1 MSVEDR
7 ARVPQPLRLAGEA
20 CERAD
25 AARNRKKILAATER
39 LIAEHGIQ
47 NVGMDLIAREA
58 GVGKGTLYRRFGD
71 RAGLAYALLDEHSKA
86 FQDAAI
92 RGEPPLGPGAP
103 PAERLEAFLHG
114 LLDLHAAY
122 LDLLE
127 VGETTVPGARFRLGP
142 YPMYAT
148 HVRMLVEQIDPRLAA
163 EAVAHALLAPLAA
176 DVMVHQLRA
185 SQTDPAVPKAALSS
199 LVSGLAAA
207 AK

>member
-7 ARVPQPLRLAGEA
+7 TNAPQPLQLAGDA

-47 NVGMDLIAREA
+47 NVGMDMIAREA

-71 RAGLAYALLDEHSKA
+71 RAGLAYALLDEHSRA

-103 PAERLEAFLHG
+103 AAERLEAFLHG
-114 LLDLHAAY
+114 LVDLHAAY

-142 YPMYAT
+142 YAMYAT

-176 DVMVHQLRA
+176 DVMVHQIRVN
-185 SQTDPAVPKAALSS
+185 QTDPAVPKAALSS